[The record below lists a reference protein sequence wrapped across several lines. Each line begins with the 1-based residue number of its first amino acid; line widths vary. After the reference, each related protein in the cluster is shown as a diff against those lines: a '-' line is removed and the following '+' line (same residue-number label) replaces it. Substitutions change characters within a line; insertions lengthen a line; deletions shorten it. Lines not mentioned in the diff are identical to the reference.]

1 MFIALQ
7 DQGGGQILRK
17 GWAVVLSIPEA
28 EVQYGQFGLP
38 LVARVLSRAVEEAER
53 VDAEV
58 GVLLRRDFIQEWR
71 KPVFTPGGNLD
82 GGLQQQTVGQEALA
96 YLATIANVLHGRDGS
111 QTLPEGDELA
121 GLLGQ
126 VDGLASSVEASAD
139 LPEEVKR
146 VLLRKINQVRFA
158 IENVRIGGPE
168 GVHEAVEALV
178 GAAVVRQ
185 NAIPNWMRGKLAV
198 FLVAFYAVFTAGPA
212 IHESIESWH
221 DMGGPVIE
229 AVGEAIDDEDAAER
243 PQSPQPPDDEQ
254 VSAAD
259 AH

>member
-7 DQGGGQILRK
+7 EQGGGQILRK
-17 GWAVVLSIPEA
+17 GWATVLSIREA
-28 EVQYGQFGLP
+28 DVQYGQFGLP

-58 GVLLRRDFIQEWR
+58 GVLLRRDFIEEWR

-82 GGLQQQTVGQEALA
+82 AAVQHHSVAQEALA
-96 YLATIANVLHGRDGS
+96 YLATIASVLQMRDGR
-111 QTLPEGDELA
+111 QTLPEGHELA
-121 GLLGQ
+121 DLLAQ
-126 VDGLASSVEASAD
+126 VDDLASSVEASAD

-146 VLLRKINQVRFA
+146 RLLRKINEVRFA

-168 GVHEAVEALV
+168 GVHEAVEALI

-185 NAIPNWMRGKLAV
+185 SAIPNWMRGKIAA
-198 FLVAFYAVFTAGPA
+198 FLVTFYAVFTTGPA
-212 IHESIESWH
+212 IQASIEAWH

-229 AVGEAIDDEDAAER
+229 AVSNAIDDDAER
-243 PQSPQPPDDEQ
+243 PEPPQPPDPEPAGAGDER
-254 VSAAD
+254 
-259 AH
+259 